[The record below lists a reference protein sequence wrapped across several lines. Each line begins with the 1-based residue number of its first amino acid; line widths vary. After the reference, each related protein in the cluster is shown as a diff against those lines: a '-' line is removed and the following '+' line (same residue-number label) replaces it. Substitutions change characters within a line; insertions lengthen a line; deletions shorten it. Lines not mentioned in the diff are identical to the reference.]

1 MWEGGSAEE
10 ERGQWKGRVTYPG
23 RRVSTHEAAT
33 PVRERHDAR
42 ACAQL
47 QTSSSHIAQ
56 RSPTGDSTVRACV
69 RPNNVQPSTST
80 VGDSQESLNLVLSES
95 RALAIR
101 RYACMGRPGLDSD
114 TVQRQRISEMGE
126 RNAHTRHIGIYSKT
140 HRPASNRPWPDDRQE
155 SSGFSTRLSEA
166 ARAPVP
172 PTRVCTEIP

>member
-1 MWEGGSAEE
+1 MEGESYVPRAEGEYTRGSHSSPRAP
-10 ERGQWKGRVTYPG
+10 RCLGMRPAPDLLPS
-23 RRVSTHEAAT
+23 RR
-33 PVRERHDAR
+33 PLR
-42 ACAQL
+42 
-47 QTSSSHIAQ
+47 TSQQ

-69 RPNNVQPSTST
+69 RPNNVQPSTPT